1 VLKPFALP
9 RSKRLLVA
17 GFGALLVLITLVTL
31 VGMTRIH
38 IIDRRIGELVHEENS
53 RTTLLTSLLTV
64 NDQRQQLI
72 YALFT
77 ARGRAER
84 EAVYSGYRALGADVV
99 ATLGELE
106 KLDTSAPE
114 RAAVKE
120 VFEAMELSEVS
131 HERVAQLV
139 MRGDIRGATALLLSQ
154 TLATHDRFEMAVNRL
169 IDSRRAAMVAVIA
182 QASADMRLTL
192 ILIAIAGVLV
202 LIIGAAVAV
211 RVVRQT
217 VRSEDALH
225 REKELAEVTLHSIA
239 DGVITLDA
247 EGNIDYMNPVAEAY
261 TGWKSADAAGRSL
274 EAVYCVLDT
283 QTGAPIPHPGGH
295 EVGARGTEGMA
306 VTLVG
311 RGGNA
316 CAIRDSSAP
325 IHNSDGHLVG
335 WVVVFHDVS
344 QIQEMAQQLSWQASH
359 DALTGL
365 FNRREFERRLAG
377 LIEAVRVD
385 DKQHAMLY
393 MDLDNFKT
401 VNDTCGHAAGDELL
415 RQLTTVMQSRMR
427 GSDTLARLGGD
438 EFGVLLEACPL
449 DQAVRIANGLREAVR
464 DFRFIWQDKT
474 FGIGVSAGLVT
485 IDGMDDVGRILAN
498 ADATCYEAKSK
509 GRDRVQVYRP
519 EHEHPGEQNADLHMV
534 SEINHAFESGN
545 FRLYRQKIIALD
557 VDADADFEPH
567 YEILVRM
574 VDRSGSLV
582 APSGFMAAAERYNL
596 LSSIERWVISSLVE
610 FLHRQCE
617 SGAISRE
624 HAPLSGAFYA
634 VNLSGVSINDAS
646 FIDFLRQL
654 LTRFELPRG
663 LLCFEVT
670 ETTAISN
677 LNKAANLMHE
687 LKGMGCRFALDD
699 FGIGMSSF
707 AYLKYLPVD
716 YIKIDGVFVR
726 DMADDPM
733 DQAIVEAIN
742 RIAHILGMKTVAE
755 FVEDAN
761 ILEWLRVIGVD
772 YAQGYFVAKPEAL
785 VKTADATPAVLEP
798 I

>member
-1 VLKPFALP
+1 VLKPQPLP
-9 RSKRLLVA
+9 GSRRALVA
-17 GFGALLVLITLVTL
+17 GFGALLALIFVVTL
-31 VGMTRIH
+31 AGMARIH
-38 IIDRRIGELVHEENS
+38 VIDERVGDIVRAENV
-53 RTTLLTSLLTV
+53 RTGLLASLLEL
-64 NDQRQQLI
+64 NDQRQNAI
-72 YALFT
+72 YALL
-77 ARGRAER
+77 AASGRDAR
-84 EAVYSGYRALGADVV
+84 EARYADYRALGAQIAANIAQLETLELSQAERGALGQAV
-99 ATLGELE
+99 AASARADEAHASVAAQTLRGNARGARDL
-106 KLDTSAPE
+106 LIE
-114 RAAVKE
+114 RALPA
-120 VFEAMELSEVS
+120 
-131 HERVAQLV
+131 
-139 MRGDIRGATALLLSQ
+139 
-154 TLATHDRFEMAVNRL
+154 HDQFEMAVNSLMESTRT
-169 IDSRRAAMVAVIA
+169 AMVAAVA
-182 QASADMRLTL
+182 QASAELRRALVF
-192 ILIAIAGVLV
+192 IAIAGVCV
-202 LIIGAAVAV
+202 LIIGAVVAV
-211 RVVRQT
+211 RVVRET
-217 VRSEDALH
+217 VQSADALY
-225 REKELAEVTLHSIA
+225 REKELAQVTLHSIG

-247 EGNIDYMNPVAEAY
+247 QGNIDYMNPVAEKY
-261 TGWKSADAAGRSL
+261 TGWTNNEASGRPL
-274 EAVYCVLDT
+274 DAVYCVVDEESGKPL
-283 QTGAPIPHPGGH
+283 PHPGGQ
-295 EVGARGTEGMA
+295 ETGARASHGMT
-306 VTLVG
+306 VKLVG
-311 RGGNA
+311 RTGTA
-316 CAIRDSSAP
+316 CAVRDSSAP
-325 IHNSDGHLVG
+325 IHNGSGNLVG

-365 FNRREFERRLAG
+365 INRREFERRLA
-377 LIEAVRVD
+377 AVIDSARSD
-385 DKQHAMLY
+385 GRQHALLY

-415 RQLTTVMQSRMR
+415 LQLTTVMQSRMR

-474 FGIGVSAGLVT
+474 FGIGISAGLVT
-485 IDGMDDVGRILAN
+485 IDGAESVDRVIDR

-509 GRDRVQVYRP
+509 GRDRVQVYHPQHDRP
-519 EHEHPGEQNADLHMV
+519 AGQNADLDMV
-534 SEINHAFESGN
+534 SQISHAFESGN
-545 FRLYRQKIIALD
+545 FRLYRQKIIALGAGAED
-557 VDADADFEPH
+557 EPH

-582 APSGFMAAAERYNL
+582 PPSGFMAAAERYNL

-617 SGAISRE
+617 TGAISRE
-624 HAPLSGAFYA
+624 RAALGGAFYA

-654 LTRFELPRG
+654 LNRFELPRG

-677 LNKAANLMHE
+677 LNKAAALMHE

-726 DMADDPM
+726 DMAADPM

-742 RIAHILGMKTVAE
+742 RIAHILGLKTVAE
-755 FVEDAN
+755 FVEDAT
-761 ILEWLRVIGVD
+761 ILERLRAIGVD

-785 VKTADATPAVLEP
+785 VRTEDAAPAVLEP
-798 I
+798 A